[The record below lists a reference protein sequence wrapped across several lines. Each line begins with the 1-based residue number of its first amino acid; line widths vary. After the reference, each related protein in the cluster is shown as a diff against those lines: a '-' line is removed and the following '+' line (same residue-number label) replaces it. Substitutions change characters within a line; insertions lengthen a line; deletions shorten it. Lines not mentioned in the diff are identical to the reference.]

1 MKRFAISLF
10 STLAVATALVAAQN
24 QPPAA
29 KAPSQVPG
37 TDSSITGCLIQGSGP
52 SVFILDNARMSAT
65 DKTEKGKTYLLA
77 AGTPDVNFRAQVNHE
92 VTVTGTAEAKVAPVP
107 PAGQKVAEKDLP
119 KLTAKSI
126 TQVADTCTMA
136 SR

>member
-29 KAPSQVPG
+29 KAPSQSAG
-37 TDSSITGCLIQGSGP
+37 ADSSVTGCLIQGSGP
-52 SVFILDNARMSAT
+52 TVFILDNARMNAS
-65 DKTEKGKTYLLA
+65 DKNEKGKTYLLA
-77 AGTPDVNFRAQVNHE
+77 AAAEDVNFRAQVNHE
-92 VTVTGTAEAKVAPVP
+92 VTVTGTAETKVAPVP